1 MPQKPPKKPRLW
13 QIREKQNNLEQLIK
27 VVKLFIGR
35 LPDRQSIL
43 GVYALI
49 VTLVYSWT
57 LFTSFYKLP
66 SWMFYL
72 TISQILSV
80 YAYSFSMDLAESILA
95 LTGVLFLEFTLFLTL
110 KNREEFQARSILVIL
125 VVLISS
131 MLRLALFQTYEDI
144 GAYLSNELIWWAI
157 TLPLGMLLAVF
168 APKSKRIRNI
178 LEGIA
183 ERAIIF
189 LYIYL
194 PLSFI
199 SLIVVIVRNIY

>member
-1 MPQKPPKKPRLW
+1 MK
-13 QIREKQNNLEQLIK
+13 LIK
-27 VVKLFIGR
+27 LFLER
-35 LPDRQSIL
+35 LPDSKSIL
-43 GVYALI
+43 GVYAVI

-66 SWMFYL
+66 SWIFYL

-80 YAYSFSMDLAESILA
+80 YAYSFSLDLVESILA
-95 LTGVLFLEFTLFLTL
+95 LGGILSLEFTLFLAL
-110 KNREEFQARSILVIL
+110 RNREEFQARSILAVL

-144 GAYLSNELIWWAI
+144 DAFLSGELIWWGI

-168 APKSKRIRNI
+168 APKSRRVRNI
-178 LEGIA
+178 LESIA
-183 ERAIIF
+183 ERTTIF

-199 SLIVVIVRNIY
+199 SLIVVIARNAL